1 MKGILTRQ
9 PDGTLAADLECPV
22 WGWRYRLTGVRCE
35 GGYAVEVRLVA
46 VPAGFDVPGDAERGI
61 GVVE

>member
-1 MKGILTRQ
+1 MKGVLRKL

-46 VPAGFDVPGDAERGI
+46 VPESLALPGDGERGI
-61 GVVE
+61 GVVK